1 MKNTNW
7 KRCETE
13 YPSTYSAYL
22 VRPTNHRFG
31 IVVFQWTHGYP
42 DEGGDHWVDATGDGI
57 YSDDPEFNKLEWTE
71 IPE

>member
-42 DEGGDHWVDATGDGI
+42 DEGGDHWVDATGA
-57 YSDDPEFNKLEWTE
+57 SA
-71 IPE
+71 